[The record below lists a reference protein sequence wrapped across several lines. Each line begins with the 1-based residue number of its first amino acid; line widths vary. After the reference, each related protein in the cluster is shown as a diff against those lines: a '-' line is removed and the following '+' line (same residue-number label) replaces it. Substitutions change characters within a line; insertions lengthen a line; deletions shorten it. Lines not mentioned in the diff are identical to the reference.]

1 MGKSSQSKGRR
12 GELEL
17 VRLFQSHGI
26 PAEPGQAVSYGNT
39 PDIVGVNGIHC
50 EIKRRENV
58 NLSAA
63 LEQAQRDAVR
73 FGGLPAVFH
82 RRNREGWRVTMPLQ
96 SWVELYKQAFPGG
109 FGRSEP
115 PGKEGGIE

>member
-1 MGKSSQSKGRR
+1 MLGKSSQTKGRR

-26 PAEPGQAVSYGNT
+26 PAEPGQAVSYGAT
-39 PDIVGVNGIHC
+39 PDIVGVDGVHV
-50 EIKRRENV
+50 EVKRRENV

-63 LEQAQRDAVR
+63 LEQAERDSVR

-82 RRNREGWRVTMPLQ
+82 RANRKPWTVSMVLD
-96 SWVELYKQAFPGG
+96 SWLTLYKQAFPGN

-115 PGKEGGIE
+115 PEGKGNK